1 MTQIEEPV
9 RRDDHPGDGIAR
21 GTARM
26 EAFADAVFA
35 IALTLPVVEIE
46 VPEPGPHFTAEL
58 AALWPSYL
66 GYALSALV
74 IGTYWI
80 NHHFSGGIYRTTGH
94 RFLVAT
100 LIFLIAIGFIA
111 FPTRVFAEHVMDPSS
126 RASAAQFYA
135 VSLGVTSLAWW
146 LKWRTGVV
154 HNDVDQRLER
164 AYVERLNRKYRL
176 ALILMIL
183 ATALAF
189 VRWEIG
195 LFLTLLI
202 TLTFLRSPE
211 TPVYRTEAPIVE
223 GEQEPTGKA
232 AI

>member
-1 MTQIEEPV
+1 MRPGQHEEPV

-46 VPEPGPHFTAEL
+46 LPPAGPDFAGALSE
-58 AALWPSYL
+58 LWPSYL

-111 FPTRVFAEHVMDPSS
+111 FPTRAFAEHIMEPEA
-126 RASAAQFYA
+126 REQAAQFYA
-135 VSLGVTSLAWW
+135 LALGFTSLAWW
-146 LKWRTGVV
+146 VKWRTGLAQG
-154 HNDVDQRLER
+154 DVDQRLDP
-164 AYVERLNRKYRL
+164 AYVQRLNRKYFR
-176 ALILMIL
+176 AVMLMVA

-189 VRWEIG
+189 VRWEAG
-195 LFLTLLI
+195 LGLTLLI
-202 TLTFLRSPE
+202 TLSYLRSPE

-223 GEQEPTGKA
+223 GE
-232 AI
+232 